1 MQKRKNDMALDG
13 ILLNRIV
20 PQIAEHLPLRI
31 QKIWNISATELLFQV
46 HGTYG
51 KQQLLISTHSVY
63 NRLLLSD
70 RSYPTPAEPG
80 NFVMVLRKYLE
91 GGVIESLQ
99 QADLDRWC
107 TLTITRHNNLG
118 DRETLHLYVELMGK
132 YANVI
137 LVGPDG
143 RIIDAL
149 KRIPPFENARRT
161 IHPGAQFV
169 PVPPQDK
176 KNPFTCE
183 IVDPEVSLTRQFG
196 GFSPFLSK
204 EVEYRM
210 AHGQSFSSI
219 MQEIASSDQL
229 YVYESDGEPQFHCIP
244 LTHLGRCRQYGI
256 FEGFDVLY
264 YHREEKERI
273 RQMNGDVFR
282 FVRKELKHQES
293 KLPRLMKELDM
304 AMSCDQYRVYGDLLY
319 TYGIQDTKGMTS
331 MVLKSYED
339 DSDITVPLDPKL
351 DGPRNAAKHY
361 QKYGKLKKGQMYM
374 QEQIDICS
382 REITYFTGILEQLEQ
397 ADFDTTTEI
406 VDELVRLGY
415 IEEKRRKNNRKSR
428 KKNTKATPH
437 VTTVTLPNGVSI
449 SYGRNNL
456 QNDEITWHLAK
467 KNEIWMHAKDYH
479 GSHVVIHTEHPD
491 EDTIRI
497 AAMTAAWFS
506 KGRMSSS
513 VPVNWCP
520 VKNLKKIPGAK
531 PGMVQLGS
539 YRTIYIDPDED
550 TLVSNGIPIL

>member
-1 MQKRKNDMALDG
+1 MALDG

-20 PQIAEHLPLRI
+20 PQIADHLPLRI
-31 QKIWNISATELLFQV
+31 QKIWNISNTELLFQV
-46 HGTYG
+46 HGTHG
-51 KQQLLISTHSVY
+51 KKQLLISTHSVY
-63 NRLLLSD
+63 NRLLFSD
-70 RSYPTPAEPG
+70 RNYPTPVEPA
-80 NFVMVLRKYLE
+80 NFVMVLRKYVE

-107 TLTITRHNNLG
+107 TFTITRHNNLG
-118 DRETLHLYVELMGK
+118 DKETLRLYVELMGK

-137 LVGPDG
+137 LVGQDG

-161 IHPGAQFV
+161 IHPGALFV
-169 PVPPQDK
+169 PVASQDK
-176 KNPFTCE
+176 NNPFTCDIINSE
-183 IVDPEVSLTRQFG
+183 LSLTKQFG

-219 MQEIASSDQL
+219 MQEIAASNDL
-229 YVYESDGEPQFHCIP
+229 YIYENQGEPQFHCIP
-244 LTHLGRCRQYGI
+244 LTHLGACRKYDL

-282 FVRKELKHQES
+282 FVKKELKHQES
-293 KLPRLMKELDM
+293 KLPRLLKELDE
-304 AMSCDQYRVYGDLLY
+304 AKDCDRYRVYGDLLY

-331 MVLKSYED
+331 IVLKSYED
-339 DSDITVPLDPKL
+339 DSDITIPLDPKL
-351 DGPRNAAKHY
+351 DGPHNAAKHY
-361 QKYGKLKKGQMYM
+361 QKYGKLKKGQMHM
-374 QEQIDICS
+374 QEQIDLCQK
-382 REITYFTGILEQLEQ
+382 EISYFTGIIEQLEQ

-406 VDELVRLGY
+406 VEELARLGY
-415 IEEKRRKNNRKSR
+415 IAEKR
-428 KKNTKATPH
+428 KKNSRKSKKKNAKAIPH
-437 VTTVTLPNGVSI
+437 VTTVTLANGTAI

-456 QNDEITWHLAK
+456 QNDEITWHMAR

-479 GSHVVIHTEHPD
+479 GAHVLIHDEHPD
-491 EDTIRI
+491 EETIRI
-497 AAMTAAWFS
+497 AAMIAAWFS

-520 VKNLKKIPGAK
+520 IRNLKKIPGAK

-539 YRTIYIDPDED
+539 YRTIYIDPDEE
-550 TLVSNGIPIL
+550 TLVSYGISVR

>member
-1 MQKRKNDMALDG
+1 MALDG

-20 PQIAEHLPLRI
+20 PQIADHLPLRI

-46 HGTYG
+46 HGSHG

-63 NRLLLSD
+63 NRLLLTD
-70 RSYPTPAEPG
+70 RNYPTPLEPG
-80 NFVMVLRKYLE
+80 NFVMVLRKYVE

-118 DRETLHLYVELMGK
+118 DRETLKMYVELMGK

-137 LVGPDG
+137 LVGEDG

-169 PVPPQDK
+169 PVPPQEK
-176 KNPFTCE
+176 KDPFTSQ
-183 IVDPEVSLTRQFG
+183 IVVPELSLTKQFG
-196 GFSPFLSK
+196 GFSPFLSR

-210 AHGQSFSSI
+210 AHGQPFSSI
-219 MQEIASSDQL
+219 MEEIRTSTGL
-229 YVYESDGEPQFHCIP
+229 YVYENDGEPQFHCIP
-244 LTHLGRCRQYGI
+244 LTHLGTCRKYDL

-282 FVRKELKHQES
+282 FVKNELKHQEN
-293 KLPRLMKELDM
+293 KLPRLLKELDD
-304 AMSCDQYRVYGDLLY
+304 AKDCDQYRIYGDLLY
-319 TYGIQDTKGMTS
+319 TYGIQDTKGMKS
-331 MVLKSYED
+331 ISLKSYED
-339 DSDITVPLDPKL
+339 DSNIVVPLDPKL
-351 DGPRNAAKHY
+351 DGPHNAAKHY
-361 QKYGKLKKGQMYM
+361 NKYSKLKKGQVYM
-374 QEQIDICS
+374 KEQIEIC
-382 REITYFTGILEQLEQ
+382 RNEISYFTGISEQLEQ

-415 IEEKRRKNNRKSR
+415 LEEKRKKNSR
-428 KKNTKATPH
+428 KAKKKKAKAAPH
-437 VTTVTLPNGVSI
+437 VTTVTLASGTKI

-479 GSHVVIHTEHPD
+479 GSHVVIHEEHPD
-491 EDTIRI
+491 EETIRI
-497 AAMTAAWFS
+497 GAMIAAWFS

-513 VPVNWCP
+513 VPINWCP
-520 VKNLKKIPGAK
+520 IRNLKKIPGAR

-539 YRTIYIDPDED
+539 YRTIYIDPDEE
-550 TLVSNGIPIL
+550 TLVSYGIPVR